1 MINKVIICGK
11 LVSNPILK
19 NNYCRVNF
27 ELKEEFLDKQRK
39 QVSKTTLHPVSFG
52 GSVAESFVI
61 AAKEGDII
69 LIEGKMIINE
79 YLDTSGS
86 QIKEYRIFSSSYKI
100 LSSAKDLKSPEI
112 DDDFEDIFNN
122 KSYESYR

>member
-1 MINKVIICGK
+1 M
-11 LVSNPILK
+11 
-19 NNYCRVNF
+19 NF

-112 DDDFEDIFNN
+112 DDEFEDIFNN